1 METGIPARLEH
12 KKGAMTAAEGRKFG
26 LTVGL
31 AFVAIGAV
39 LMWRQ
44 HPIKSYV
51 AFSLGGGLV
60 LGGLVVPTLLRPVES
75 AWMGLAHLL
84 SKITTPIFMGI
95 VYFIVMMPIG
105 WIRNRGNKSP
115 IYRSRGKSQWN
126 AHDPAVADGNQ
137 MERQF

>member
-1 METGIPARLEH
+1 MATGIPARLEH
-12 KKGAMTAAEGRKFG
+12 KSGPMTAAEGRKFG

-31 AFVAIGAV
+31 AFLAIGAV

-44 HPIKSYV
+44 HPNKSYV
-51 AFSLGGGLV
+51 ALGLGGALV
-60 LGGLVVPTLLRPVES
+60 LGGLVVPTLLRPVEK

-84 SKITTPIFMGI
+84 SKVTTPIFMGI

-105 WIRNRGNKSP
+105 WIRARNGSP
-115 IYRSRGKSQWN
+115 IYRKPGRSQWN
-126 AHDPAVADGNQ
+126 QHDPAVADGAQ